1 MKYLI
6 VLAVIAVVYA
16 LWRSQRQVPPNR
28 GSAPRQNPA
37 QPQDM
42 VCCAHC
48 GVHLPKGEALH
59 QGGHSYCSR
68 APLSVLGAI
77 QRAHARCKTRIEAL
91 YRQRDAGPQ

>member
-48 GVHLPKGEALH
+48 HVHLPVDRARQDH
-59 QGGHSYCSR
+59 NQDWYCS
-68 APLSVLGAI
+68 AKHLKLGP
-77 QRAHARCKTRIEAL
+77 KS
-91 YRQRDAGPQ
+91 RD

>member
-16 LWRSQRQVPPNR
+16 LWRSRRQVPPNR

-42 VCCAHC
+42 VCFAHC

-68 APLSVLGAI
+68 AHQDLGPPLRG
-77 QRAHARCKTRIEAL
+77 
-91 YRQRDAGPQ
+91 